1 MTNNSSVNPYYFQFT
16 TFADYG
22 ALKYLFFILCL
33 LFYMSIICANVGIIT
48 IVYQEKSLHQPMY
61 IFICCLS
68 VNALYGSAA
77 FFPRFLT
84 DILSD
89 THWISRPSCFI
100 QMYFI
105 YLCVLCD
112 FKFISIMAYDRYIAI
127 CQPLYYHSKMTPGI
141 VRGLIILTVTSS
153 LFECLCSVFFV
164 AHLTLCGYKLE
175 RTFCSNWSVVKLK
188 CGNNYQYDHIVGQ
201 VIIILLSTGIPF
213 FVMYTYLRILIVC
226 MKSSREFRWKAFE
239 TCLPHVTSFLAM
251 IFSLYFEQ
259 SYSRNKPDNMNPTI
273 EVFSS
278 FVYVALPPIINP
290 LIYGW
295 KMPQIRAVIVVKS
308 ASCIRMLKVNMHIV
322 SR

>member
-89 THWISRPSCFI
+89 THWISRPSCFV

-105 YLCVLCD
+105 YLYVSCD
-112 FKFISIMAYDRYIAI
+112 LKFVSAMAYDRYIAI
-127 CQPLYYHSKMTPGI
+127 CQPLHYHAKMTPGI
-141 VRGLIILTVTSS
+141 VRGLIVVIVVMSICHCVVGVL
-153 LFECLCSVFFV
+153 FV
-164 AHLTLCGYKLE
+164 ARLTLCGYKLE
-175 RTFCSNWSVVKLK
+175 RTFCSNWPVVKLT
-188 CGNNYQYDHIVGQ
+188 CGNNIKDNQIYGQ
-201 VIIILLSTGIPF
+201 VFTVLSLIPLF

-226 MKSSREFRWKAFE
+226 MTSSREFRWKAFQ
-239 TCLPHVTSFLAM
+239 TCLPHTTSFLAM
-251 IFSLYFEQ
+251 IFSLFFEQ
-259 SYSRNKPDNMNPTI
+259 SYSRYKTDDANPAI
-273 EVFSS
+273 EIFSS
-278 FVYVALPPIINP
+278 LLYVALPPIFNP
-290 LIYGW
+290 LIYGL
-295 KMPQIRAVIVVKS
+295 KMPQIRAVIVLKS
-308 ASCIRMLKVNMHIV
+308 ASCIRTLKVNMHIV